1 MASLEANGRG
11 LHDRQSRPVG
21 FMVPEVRTALT
32 ILISVLTEMLW
43 SIGGAVKTVV
53 TLTAMFAS
61 GSLQIGAVLQRM
73 PESTGQRGRER
84 PNYPGKSNAREV
96 HVKLDRGFGVPQ
108 R

>member
-21 FMVPEVRTALT
+21 FVVPEVRTALT

-53 TLTAMFAS
+53 KLKATYAS

-73 PESTGQRGRER
+73 PESTRAAWTRATQLPR
-84 PNYPGKSNAREV
+84 KV
-96 HVKLDRGFGVPQ
+96 
-108 R
+108 